1 MKQPTSLFDRF
12 INRPHPIWATL
23 LVSVVVLVFPFL
35 GAYLDGSLEQ
45 FIQQGQWRTILF
57 APTIALYIWIITP
70 HMTRAGENV
79 ISALRPLVGLND
91 QDFHAHIYAAEQIK
105 PGHEIAAVAAGMLLG
120 IAAIATDIT
129 PVFSWVTLYW
139 FISTILMYGMLAWT
153 IFLAVNSTRFNAA
166 LHRLPLQF
174 DILNPKPFE
183 AVGRQSL
190 LLALVFIGGITLSL
204 LFTYSEARLAA
215 PEFWISNLIFI
226 AFIVLIF
233 FLSMRPTHLILAA
246 EKKQILEPVT
256 QRINASCR
264 ELVQLLED
272 GKDPGEL
279 TGQISA
285 LVAYEQRL
293 VAARTWPY
301 NVTILRTLFF
311 SVFIPLVSILAR
323 VAVDLIF
330 P

>member
-1 MKQPTSLFDRF
+1 MQKPTSIFDRF
-12 INRPHPIWATL
+12 FNQSRSIWRSI
-23 LVSVVVLVFPFL
+23 LVIAVVLVLPFL
-35 GAYLDGSLEQ
+35 AALLDGSLEQ

-70 HMTRAGENV
+70 YMTRAGENV
-79 ISALRPLVGLND
+79 LSALRPLVGLND
-91 QDFHAHIYAAEQIK
+91 QDFQAQVYAAEQIK
-105 PGHEIAAVAAGMLLG
+105 PSHEIAAVAAGVLLG
-120 IAAIATDIT
+120 IAATATDIE

-166 LHRLPLQF
+166 LHRMPLQF
-174 DILNPKPFE
+174 DILDPKPFE
-183 AVGRQSL
+183 TVGRQSL

-204 LFTYSEARLAA
+204 LFTYSEVRLTA
-215 PEFWISNLIFI
+215 PEFWISNLMFV
-226 AFIVLIF
+226 AFIILIF

-246 EKKQILEPVT
+246 EKKRVLEPVT
-256 QRINASCR
+256 KRINDTCR
-264 ELVQLLED
+264 ELVRQLED
-272 GKDPGEL
+272 RKDPGEL
-279 TGQISA
+279 SGQISA

-293 VAARTWPY
+293 IAARTWPY

-323 VAVDLIF
+323 VVADLLF

>member
-91 QDFHAHIYAAEQIK
+91 QDFQAHIYAAEQIK

-246 EKKQILEPVT
+246 EKKQVLEPVT

-272 GKDPGEL
+272 GRDPGEL

-323 VAVDLIF
+323 VAVDLLF